1 MNTIFDLFNAAKKNG
16 GRIKLPFTGK
26 TYEEKS
32 DYLINFFSNTIK
44 NQYYLIA
51 PLEFCKNND
60 ITEAKIEFLDR
71 VIKNKNDEFISVDL
85 FELLNLKGKDKN
97 FHTLAIFE
105 EFFYLLHEYSV
116 SYYDRFK
123 MQFTYD
129 NDNSTIIPT
138 VGFKSKTSVHLI
150 ESKSDTAILKGFITD
165 HILFEEWVLHVG
177 KIIQDSN
184 KENLISF
191 GKEGILSP
199 DEDLELQGNTPKY
212 A

>member
-26 TYEEKS
+26 TYEEKA

-51 PLEFCKNND
+51 PLKFCKNND
-60 ITEAKIEFLDR
+60 ITETKIEFLDR

-85 FELLNLKGKDKN
+85 FELFNLKGKDKN

-129 NDNSTIIPT
+129 IDNAIIIPT
-138 VGFKSKTSVHLI
+138 VGFKSKTTDNLT
-150 ESKSDTAILKGFITD
+150 ESNCDTVILKGFLND
-165 HILFEEWVLHVG
+165 HALFNEWILYVEQ
-177 KIIQDSN
+177 IA
-184 KENLISF
+184 KEYDDKYLINF

-199 DEDLELQGNTPKY
+199 EEDSELSGITSKY